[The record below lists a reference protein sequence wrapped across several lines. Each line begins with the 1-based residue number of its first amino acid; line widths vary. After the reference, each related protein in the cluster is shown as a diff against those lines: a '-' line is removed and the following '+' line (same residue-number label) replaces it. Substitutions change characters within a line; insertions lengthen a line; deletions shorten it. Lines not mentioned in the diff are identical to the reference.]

1 MNNAGIPNWTIKFLR
16 TICPDHL
23 IEEIEGDLI
32 QKFNCDLKNFGE
44 NRAQRK
50 LLWSVIRFFRPGI
63 ILRNKF
69 STDLNQGYMFANYF
83 KVALRVMLRNKSFA
97 VISIAGL
104 ALGITG
110 AILLFLWIE
119 KEFSYDQFHADKERI
134 YEAWNRELA
143 NGEINC
149 WSTTP
154 RILAPTLV
162 KEYAAVESAISYG
175 AYRPS
180 HLFTAGETRLLK
192 TSGVFTDA
200 SFLTMFSFPLIKGEP
215 SKALSNPNSIV
226 ITESFAKQLFGDKEP
241 FGAAITIGESGQ
253 IFPFTVTGILKDL
266 PSTTEFHF
274 DYLISWQFLESLGE
288 KDTYW
293 GNNSVLTFIKL
304 RRGEDVNHFNEIIKD
319 IAKKHSKEESSIE
332 VFLYPLTKLRLYS
345 KFENGVQ
352 AGGRIED
359 IRMVG
364 ILGICL
370 IAIACINFINLSTA
384 RAQKRSKEVGIRKV
398 TGAHRHSL
406 IMQFLCE
413 SVLIALGAGIISI
426 VIVFLSLPSFS
437 VLIQQSLS
445 LNFQSVSFWS
455 MAFAFI
461 VFIGVLAGGY
471 PAFYLSSFH
480 PMRILKGAP
489 ITSTHSGRL
498 RQLLV
503 VLQFGFAVIMIVN
516 VIVTAKQVRYVQT
529 REAGY
534 AKDHLIY
541 QPITGDL
548 KKNYQAYKNELLSLG
563 VATSVTKTSAPITE
577 RWSNTSGI
585 SWNGKDP
592 LNKTIIER
600 INVDEDILTTAG
612 LTLLEGRDMDI
623 ESYPSDSTA
632 VLLNEAAVKL
642 MGFEQPV
649 GEIIIDNEI
658 EWRVIGVVKDFV
670 LTSPYQKIVPIV
682 LLGGKRKMFGTIHIR
697 LNSNHPVLPTMEA
710 ISTLSSKYNPAYPF
724 EYHFVDEEYQR
735 KFSSLKSTLTLTT
748 VFGSIAIF
756 IACLGLLGLSTFMI
770 ESRVKEIGIRKV
782 MGGSVTNI
790 IKLLSVDSLKPI
802 LVAITIFTP
811 LAWWANMSWLQT
823 FDYRITLNIWIFLLA
838 GLSIL
843 TISLLTIS
851 LQIFVAASVNPVKSL
866 RAE

>member
-1 MNNAGIPNWTIKFLR
+1 MNNNGIPKWANKFLS

-32 QKFNCDLKNFGE
+32 QKFNRDIKNFGE
-44 NRAQRK
+44 KRAKRR
-50 LLWSVIRFFRPGI
+50 LLWNIIRFFRPGI
-63 ILRNKF
+63 IFRNRF
-69 STDLNQGYMFANYF
+69 SVDLNQGYMLTNYF
-83 KVALRVMLRNKSFA
+83 KVAARVMLRNKAYA
-97 VISIAGL
+97 VINIAGL
-104 ALGITG
+104 ALGITS
-110 AILLFLWIE
+110 AILLFLWIA
-119 KEFSYDQFHADKERI
+119 KEFNYEQFHVDKDRI

-162 KEYAAVESAISYG
+162 EEYPAVESAISYG
-175 AYRPS
+175 AYHSS
-180 HLFTAGETRLLK
+180 HLFTAGKTQLIK

-200 SFLTMFSFPLIKGEP
+200 SFLTMFSFPLLKGNP
-215 SKALSNPNSIV
+215 STALGNPNSIV

-241 FGAAITIGESGQ
+241 FGADVTIGESGYT
-253 IFPFTVTGILKDL
+253 FPFTVTGILKDL

-274 DYLISWQFLESLGE
+274 DYLVSWQFLESLGE

-293 GNNSVLTFIKL
+293 GNNSVLTFVKL
-304 RRGEDVNHFNEIIKD
+304 REGEDVNQFTEIVKD
-319 IAKKHSKEESSIE
+319 IAKKHSKEESSVE

-352 AGGRIED
+352 AGGRIEN
-359 IRMVG
+359 IRMIG

-384 RAQKRSKEVGIRKV
+384 RAQKRAKEVGVRKV

-406 IMQFLCE
+406 IIQFLCE
-413 SVLIALGAGIISI
+413 SVLLALGAGIISI

-437 VLIQQSLS
+437 MLVQQSLS
-445 LNFQSVSFWS
+445 LDFQSITFWS
-455 MAFAFI
+455 IAIAFI
-461 VFIGVLAGGY
+461 VFIGVLAGSY

-480 PMRILKGAP
+480 PVRILKGAP
-489 ITSTHSGRL
+489 ITSAHRGRL

-503 VLQFGFAVIMIVN
+503 VLQFGFAVTMILS
-516 VIVTAKQVRYVQT
+516 VIVIGKQIRYAQH

-541 QPITGDL
+541 QPMTGDL
-548 KKNYQAYKNELLSLG
+548 EKNYQAYKNELLSSG

-577 RWSNTSGI
+577 RWSNTNEI

-592 LNKTIIER
+592 LDKILIER
-600 INVDEDILTTAG
+600 FNVDEDISTTAG
-612 LTLLEGRDMDI
+612 LTILEGRDMDLQH
-623 ESYPSDSTA
+623 YPSDSTA
-632 VLLNEAAVKL
+632 VLLNETAAKL
-642 MGFEQPV
+642 MGFKHPV
-649 GEIIIDNEI
+649 GEIILDNEI
-658 EWRVIGVVKDFV
+658 EWHVIGVIKDFV
-670 LTSPYQKIVPIV
+670 LTSPYQKIEPLVI
-682 LLGGKRKMFGTIHIR
+682 LGGKKEMFGTIHIR
-697 LNSNHPVLPTMEA
+697 LNPNRLVPPTMEA
-710 ISTLSSKYNPAYPF
+710 ISELYSKYNPDYPF

-735 KFSSLKSTLTLTT
+735 KFSSLKATLTITT
-748 VFGSIAIF
+748 LFGSIAIF

-782 MGGSVTNI
+782 MGGSVINI
-790 IKLLSVDSLKPI
+790 IKLLSIDSLKPI
-802 LVAITIFTP
+802 LVAIIIFTP
-811 LAWWANMSWLQT
+811 LAWLAMSWFLQT
-823 FDYRITLNIWIFLLA
+823 FDYRIALNIWVFLLA
-838 GLSIL
+838 GLSII
-843 TISLLTIS
+843 TIGLLTIG
-851 LQIFVAASVNPVKSL
+851 LQTFGAANGNPAKNL